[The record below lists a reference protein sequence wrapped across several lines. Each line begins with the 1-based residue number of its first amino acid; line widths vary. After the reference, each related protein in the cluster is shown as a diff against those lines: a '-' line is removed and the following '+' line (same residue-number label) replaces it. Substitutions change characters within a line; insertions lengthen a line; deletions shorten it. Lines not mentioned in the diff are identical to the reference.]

1 MNDQVPLITEVSSKV
16 IKQKRNQDL
25 NTTLKLVDLNSQL
38 DLFNKDKSRF
48 EDTDKIV
55 CSLQEGKLYLVFF
68 EKISD
73 LTLSHSKFQITSF
86 VDFEPYLDIFKRLK
100 RYSLSLQYDI
110 SSYAELKVYP
120 PQDLVANTRN
130 TYLNEIFEQ
139 LLLISTLVND
149 ELTNLE

>member
-1 MNDQVPLITEVSSKV
+1 MNNQVPLITKGSSKV

-48 EDTDKIV
+48 KDTDEIV
-55 CSLQEGKLYLVFF
+55 RSLQEGKLYPVFF
-68 EKISD
+68 EKTHD
-73 LTLSHSKFQITSF
+73 LTLSCSKFQITSF

-120 PQDLVANTRN
+120 PQDLLANTRN